1 MRHKAHVAHR
11 TRGRIRMRIAAL
23 KGDPTLCDHF
33 RQLYAALPGVESV
46 DVRVETGSVV
56 LKYDPDLHHQ
66 FEHGLSEHLVAAP
79 AAETSGAG
87 SSHEARPGDE
97 IDDVAHRIQAEAEY
111 LAAHSHSAKVL
122 VDFFK
127 NLDHG
132 IKDSTGNTIDLK
144 IVLAATLTALTV
156 VEIGA
161 TAATPMWVTL
171 GIFGLNHFAELHHQ
185 NHQNHQNHR
194 QPPQPGQSAHP
205 AQAVPG
211 AAPVSAP

>member
-23 KGDPTLCDHF
+23 KGDPTLCEHF

-66 FEHGLSEHLVAAP
+66 FEHGLSEHLAPVQAA
-79 AAETSGAG
+79 AAAGGAG
-87 SSHEARPGDE
+87 SSHDARPGDE
-97 IDDVAHRIQAEAEY
+97 IDDVARQIQAEAEY

-144 IVLAATLTALTV
+144 IVLAATLTVFTV

-185 NHQNHQNHR
+185 NHR
-194 QPPQPGQSAHP
+194 QPPQPGQPLHP